1 MVAQSLAGDE
11 SQVFAGDERQGAHD
25 EQGVQEADGVGELAH
40 HDAGGFVTVEQLRR
54 QKQHKRRLA
63 IAAERF
69 NQKPT
74 KSSTLDY
81 LQTAG
86 FLPAVLDGESIAAFL
101 LDTPG
106 LDRTAVGTLLGE
118 PDPLPLA
125 TLKVCLVPRPR

>member
-1 MVAQSLAGDE
+1 M
-11 SQVFAGDERQGAHD
+11 
-25 EQGVQEADGVGELAH
+25 
-40 HDAGGFVTVEQLRR
+40 EQLRR

-74 KSSTLDY
+74 KSSTLEY